1 MPAEF
6 LSKLRRA
13 DAVARGLDTQRQL
26 VLGTLSLEYY
36 DRDPAAL
43 ETTEL
48 LEATYRRFPLVPFH
62 PGTHFQCNFG
72 HLNGYSSIY
81 YTYMWSLVIAKD
93 LFSKFQEG
101 KTILDPTVARRYRET
116 VLAPGSRKPAAELIE
131 DFLGRPLSFDA
142 FENWLDREG
151 R

>member
-1 MPAEF
+1 LA
-6 LSKLRRA
+6 
-13 DAVARGLDTQRQL
+13 
-26 VLGTLSLEYY
+26 YY
-36 DRDPAAL
+36 NRDPAAL
-43 ETTEL
+43 ETTQL
-48 LEATYRRFPLVPFH
+48 LEATYRKFPLVPFH

-72 HLNGYSSIY
+72 HLNGYSAIY

-116 VLAPGSRKPAAELIE
+116 ILAPGSRKPAAELIE